1 MSLIPRLFSISV
13 LLAGLASATPIDL
26 PTTGGLGASASSGP
40 GVSLGNLLGGDLT
53 IPNILPAGVA
63 SPLDLTSTI
72 AGLDIAPLKEKRQ
85 LPGLSLPGLSLPGPL
100 IPEVPGVTDVLTNNA
115 PPLPVL
121 QVPTP
126 PLDSPPF
133 TVVKGLKPKK
143 IGYFWTGAGDNKHK
157 DFLVTTS
164 LDDVRSS

>member
-1 MSLIPRLFSISV
+1 MSLIPRVFSISV
-13 LLAGLASATPIDL
+13 LLAGLVSAAPAASVP
-26 PTTGGLGASASSGP
+26 GL
-40 GVSLGNLLGGDLT
+40 SLGSLLGGDIT
-53 IPNILPAGVA
+53 IPNILPAGIA

-85 LPGLSLPGLSLPGPL
+85 LPGLSLPGVSIPGSL
-100 IPEVPGVTDVLTNNA
+100 IPSIPGVTDVITNNA
-115 PPLPVL
+115 PDLPVL

-126 PLDSPPF
+126 PLESPPF

-164 LDDVRSS
+164 LDDVSFTVNLLLEPN